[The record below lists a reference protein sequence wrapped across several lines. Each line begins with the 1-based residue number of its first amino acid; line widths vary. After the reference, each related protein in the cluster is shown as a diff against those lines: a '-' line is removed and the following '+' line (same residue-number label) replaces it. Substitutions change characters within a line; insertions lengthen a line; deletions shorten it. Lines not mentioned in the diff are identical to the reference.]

1 MEAIKQKMDALV
13 TEKKR
18 LIEEAKKYEDVIA
31 EQKKIGEGFDKD
43 IRVVEKAIAKTE
55 ENLDD
60 TMTAQ
65 VTALEKLEEATTNA
79 SHAELEVSALE
90 RKIHLLEDEQ
100 SKVDE
105 RYKQTIAKLTEYEQS
120 IETNE
125 RERKIHEAKSF
136 AVEEKLELMVVQLEE
151 ATAIAEGADRKF
163 EEVARKLRIV
173 EGDLERMVDKS
184 EEFEAKVAESEST
197 IAENNESLKKME
209 DLCGK
214 NADKEDNYDNTVRN
228 LSERLKTAETGAE
241 FGERTVEKLER
252 TIDTLQ
258 ESLYN
263 EKVAFKELSLKL
275 DKTLQDM
282 MHLSEEC

>member
-13 TEKKR
+13 TEKKQ
-18 LIEEAKKYEDVIA
+18 LLGDAQACEDVIA
-31 EQKKIGEGFDKD
+31 EQKKIGESFSKD
-43 IRVVEKAIAKTE
+43 IRASEKAINKFE

-65 VTALEKLEEATTNA
+65 VTALEKLEEATTTA

-90 RKIHLLEDEQ
+90 RKIKLLEDEQ

-105 RYKQTIAKLTEYEQS
+105 RYKQTIAKLAEYEAAV
-120 IETNE
+120 ETNE
-125 RERKIHEAKSF
+125 RERKIFEAKSF

-151 ATAIAEGADRKF
+151 ATGIAEGADRKY
-163 EEVARKLRIV
+163 EEVARKLKIV
-173 EGDLERMVDKS
+173 ESDLERMIDKS
-184 EEFEAKVAESEST
+184 EEFEAKVSESET
-197 IAENNESLKKME
+197 VIASNTEQLKKME
-209 DLCGK
+209 EICGK
-214 NADKEDNYDNTVRN
+214 NADKEDKYDNNMRTLN
-228 LSERLKTAETGAE
+228 ERLKLAETAAE

-252 TIDTLQ
+252 SIDTLQ
-258 ESLYN
+258 ENLFN
-263 EKVAFKELSLKL
+263 EKMAFKELSLKL

>member
-13 TEKKR
+13 VEKKK
-18 LIEEAKKYEDVIA
+18 LLADAQACEDVIA

-43 IRVVEKAIAKTE
+43 IRTVEKAINKTE
-55 ENLDD
+55 ESLDD

-65 VTALEKLEEATTNA
+65 VTALENLEEATTTA

-90 RKIHLLEDEQ
+90 RKIKLLEDEQ

-105 RYKQTIAKLTEYEQS
+105 RYKQTISKLSEFEAS

-125 RERKIHEAKSF
+125 RERKIFEAKSF

-151 ATAIAEGADRKF
+151 ATGIAEGADRKY
-163 EEVARKLRIV
+163 EEVARKLKIV

-184 EEFEAKVAESEST
+184 EEFEGKVAESEAVIS
-197 IAENNESLKKME
+197 ENNEQLKKME
-209 DLCGK
+209 NLCAD
-214 NADKEDNYDNTVRN
+214 NADKEDSYDNTMRS
-228 LSERLKTAETGAE
+228 LTERLKTAETAAE
-241 FGERTVEKLER
+241 FGERTVEKLES

-258 ESLYN
+258 GNLYN
-263 EKVAFKELSLKL
+263 EKVAFKELSMKL

-282 MHLSEEC
+282 MHLQEEC

>member
-13 TEKKR
+13 VEKKK
-18 LIEEAKKYEDVIA
+18 LLADAQACEDVIA
-31 EQKKIGEGFDKD
+31 EQKKIGESFDKD
-43 IRVVEKAIAKTE
+43 IRAVEKAINKTE

-65 VTALEKLEEATTNA
+65 VTALENLEEATNTA

-90 RKIHLLEDEQ
+90 RKIKLLEDEQ
-100 SKVDE
+100 AKVDE
-105 RYKQTIAKLTEYEQS
+105 RYKQTIAKLSEFEAA

-125 RERKIHEAKSF
+125 RERKIFEAKSF

-151 ATAIAEGADRKF
+151 ATSIAEGADRKY
-163 EEVARKLRIV
+163 EEVARKLKIV

-184 EEFEAKVAESEST
+184 EEFEAKVAESEAV
-197 IAENNESLKKME
+197 IAENNEQLKKME
-209 DLCGK
+209 NLCAE
-214 NADKEDNYDNTVRN
+214 NADKEDNYDNTMRS
-228 LSERLKTAETGAE
+228 LTERLKTAETAAE
-241 FGERTVEKLER
+241 FGERTVEKLES

-258 ESLYN
+258 GNLYN
-263 EKVAFKELSLKL
+263 EKVAFKELSMKL

-282 MHLSEEC
+282 MHLQEEC

>member
-13 TEKKR
+13 DEKKR
-18 LIEEAKKYEDVIA
+18 LNEEAKGCEDVIA
-31 EQKKIGEGFDKD
+31 EQKKIGEAFDKD
-43 IRVVEKAIAKTE
+43 IRAVEKAINKTE
-55 ENLDD
+55 ESLDD

-65 VTALEKLEEATTNA
+65 VTALENLEEASTTA

-90 RKIHLLEDEQ
+90 RKIKLLEDEQ

-105 RYKQTIAKLTEYEQS
+105 RYKQTISKLSEFEAA

-125 RERKIHEAKSF
+125 RERKIFEAKSF

-151 ATAIAEGADRKF
+151 ATGIAEGADRKY
-163 EEVARKLRIV
+163 EEVARKLKIV

-184 EEFEAKVAESEST
+184 EEFEAKVAESEAVIS
-197 IAENNESLKKME
+197 ENNEQLKKME
-209 DLCGK
+209 QLCAD
-214 NADKEDNYDNTVRN
+214 NADKEDSYDNTMRS
-228 LSERLKTAETGAE
+228 LTERLKTAETAAE
-241 FGERTVEKLER
+241 FGERTVEKLES

-258 ESLYN
+258 GNLFN
-263 EKVAFKELSLKL
+263 EKVAFKELSMKL

-282 MHLSEEC
+282 MHLQEEC

>member
-1 MEAIKQKMDALV
+1 
-13 TEKKR
+13 
-18 LIEEAKKYEDVIA
+18 
-31 EQKKIGEGFDKD
+31 
-43 IRVVEKAIAKTE
+43 
-55 ENLDD
+55 
-60 TMTAQ
+60 
-65 VTALEKLEEATTNA
+65 
-79 SHAELEVSALE
+79 
-90 RKIHLLEDEQ
+90 
-100 SKVDE
+100 
-105 RYKQTIAKLTEYEQS
+105 
-120 IETNE
+120 
-125 RERKIHEAKSF
+125 
-136 AVEEKLELMVVQLEE
+136 MVVQLEE

-197 IAENNESLKKME
+197 IA
-209 DLCGK
+209 
-214 NADKEDNYDNTVRN
+214 DNTVRN

-282 MHLSEEC
+282 

>member
-13 TEKKR
+13 DEKKR
-18 LIEEAKKYEDVIA
+18 LIEEASKCEEVIA

-43 IRVVEKAIAKTE
+43 IRTVEKAINKTE

-65 VTALEKLEEATTNA
+65 VTALENLEEATTTA

-90 RKIHLLEDEQ
+90 RKIKLLEDEQ

-105 RYKQTIAKLTEYEQS
+105 RYKQTISKLSEFEAA

-125 RERKIHEAKSF
+125 RERKIFEAKSF

-151 ATAIAEGADRKF
+151 ATSIAEGADRKY
-163 EEVARKLRIV
+163 EEVARKLKIV
-173 EGDLERMVDKS
+173 EGELERMVDKS
-184 EEFEAKVAESEST
+184 EEFEAKVAESEAVIS
-197 IAENNESLKKME
+197 ENNEQLKKME
-209 DLCGK
+209 TLCGE
-214 NADKEDNYDNTVRN
+214 NADKEDNYDNTMRS
-228 LSERLKTAETGAE
+228 LSERLKLAETAAE
-241 FGERTVEKLER
+241 FGERTVEKLESN
-252 TIDTLQ
+252 IDVLQGTL
-258 ESLYN
+258 YG
-263 EKVAFKELSLKL
+263 EKMAFKELSLKL

-282 MHLSEEC
+282 MHLQEDC